1 MIRPA
6 TLADIPE
13 IFGMAE
19 ALGRVTAIPV
29 ALDYPTTA
37 ARLAAIIAGDGFA
50 WVGDRAFLVGEV
62 GGSPFGTERIAIEH
76 GWYCERPGQGLAL
89 LRRFEAWAAE
99 RGCARIRMTT
109 GETGHARRLLARLG
123 YRPVET
129 AWVR

>member
-19 ALGRVTAIPV
+19 ALGRVTEIPV

-37 ARLAAIIAGDGFA
+37 ARLAFILDTGFA

-62 GGSPFGTERIAIEH
+62 GSSPFGTERIAIEH

-89 LRRFEAWAAE
+89 LRQFEAWAAAE
-99 RGCARIRMTT
+99 GCSRIRMTT
-109 GETGHARRLLARLG
+109 GESGPARALLARLG

>member
-6 TLADIPE
+6 AFADIPK

-19 ALGRVTAIPV
+19 ELGRVTAIPV

-37 ARLAAIIAGDGFA
+37 ARLAMIMEHGFV
-50 WVGDRAFLVGEV
+50 WVGSRAFLVGEI
-62 GGSPFGTERIAIEH
+62 GYSPFGTERIAIEH

-99 RGCARIRMTT
+99 QGCSRIRMTT
-109 GETGHARRLLARLG
+109 GETGPARQLLARLG
-123 YRPVET
+123 YQPVET
-129 AWVR
+129 AWVK

>member
-6 TLADIPE
+6 TLADIPKV
-13 IFGMAE
+13 FRMAE
-19 ALGRVTAIPV
+19 ELGRVTGIPV
-29 ALDYPTTA
+29 ALDYPTTV
-37 ARLAAIIAGDGFA
+37 ARLAAIIEHGFA
-50 WVGDRAFLVGEV
+50 WVGDGAFLVGEV
-62 GGSPFGTERIAIEH
+62 GSSPFGAEPIAIEH

-109 GETGHARRLLARLG
+109 GETGSARHLLARLG